1 MSLVKNSTI
10 VVGGVMVSNLLAY
23 LFHIIAGRLLG
34 PLEYGVF
41 GALMSLF
48 LLITMPTAALA
59 SAIAKFTSR
68 FHSANDI
75 EKIAALRK
83 KIQKEVLFVVSIL
96 LVFIIL
102 FSQPIASYLKIDSS
116 FSVVIVGISIAGASF
131 LPVNIGVL
139 QGMKK
144 FKVLSWNGIIEAA
157 TRLVLLMIFLYFG
170 YGVNGAILVYG
181 LASFVAYLLV
191 FPSLKEL
198 RVGSFTSDKLDAKP
212 VYKFVGLVLI
222 VHIVMQTLLNVP
234 ALIIKHYYSSELTG
248 YWASAMN
255 IARLSLL
262 VTVAIATA
270 QFPEIVREGE
280 YHLRRKIFRKAQVL
294 VLISS
299 SLMALVFFLL
309 PDVLIRI
316 IYGSAY
322 LGAVPFLQWLGIAMI
337 FIGLLHIWA
346 NYLLARLK

>member
-10 VVGGVMVSNLLAY
+10 VISGVLVSNLLAY
-23 LFHIIAGRLLG
+23 LFHIIAGRMLG

-48 LLITMPTAALA
+48 LLVTMPTSALA
-59 SAIAKFTSR
+59 SAVAKFTSR
-68 FHSANDI
+68 FHSENDI
-75 EKIAALRK
+75 GKIVALRR
-83 KIQKEVLFVVSIL
+83 KIQKEVLFVVGVL

-102 FSQPIASYLKIDSS
+102 FSKSIATYLNIESS
-116 FSVVIVGISIAGASF
+116 LSIIIVGISIAGASF
-131 LPVNIGVL
+131 LPINIGVL

-157 TRLVLLMIFLYFG
+157 TRLVLLVVFLYFG

-181 LASFVAYLLV
+181 LASFVAFLLV
-191 FPSLKEL
+191 FPFLKEL
-198 RVGSFTSDKLDAKP
+198 RLDNFTLVKLDTKP
-212 VYKFVGLVLI
+212 VYRFVFLVLI
-222 VHIVMQTLLNVP
+222 IYIGIQSLLNVP
-234 ALIIKHYYSSELTG
+234 ALIIKHYYSSEITG
-248 YWASAMN
+248 YWISAFN

-262 VTVAIATA
+262 VSVAISTVL
-270 QFPEIVREGE
+270 FPEIVREEE
-280 YHLRRKIFRKAQVL
+280 YLIKRKIFRRAQIL

-299 SLMALVFFLL
+299 SSMALVFFLL

-316 IYGSAY
+316 IYGKAY

-337 FIGLLHIWA
+337 FIGLLHIWSS
-346 NYLLARLK
+346 YLLARLR